1 MTLSKQTLVPHVL
14 SVLVMLVSFQ
24 DLQAAGI
31 HAENYEEALT
41 LAKET
46 GKDILVL
53 QRGSDWNRLGERI
66 YTDIWMKK
74 EFARELGDGFI
85 LVAVDYPEQEGA
97 PELRGFSP
105 ASTEESP
112 VSRLVSLID
121 EKKPLPENQITA
133 VEAKDGSVFKKRA
146 DTAWLAEGAN
156 PGQETLTL
164 RLKTSGGGQ
173 VVRLDFPTDPSLPGK
188 GPGRA
193 SNGNFA
199 ISEIEIQRGETPVK
213 LVAAWGSAQQGAW
226 SARQAIDGISDKG
239 DNLWNPQGDHHR
251 HRTLILALDKPV
263 PSETELTVRLICRSQ
278 WGQHVPGCLRA
289 SVISDK
295 ALASDIVT
303 ASAAQRLREKNNR
316 FTWWDTTYCPRIAL
330 MDSEG
335 RAVACENKP
344 RLRSPNYSSLAMRVR
359 ELRAVR
365 EKRDALWAKAE
376 AAQGPE
382 RAELYRQSLD
392 VMGFANW
399 AGNDNCYKAIHDK
412 IREAD
417 PKDESGAVRWLTFG
431 KDPRHGL
438 QWTEPSWSKALEKK
452 DLTDEDFKEALARID
467 KELKDP
473 RNRVLDHERIQR
485 IMVAKYLVYR
495 RWPKHEEQR
504 FDIQREIAAFD
515 PDTFWGIGA
524 RGELGLHHHS
534 ATPMLTYGWAPSQ
547 IKSGPNVW
555 DMTDTSYLF
564 DHAGPYK
571 VRMTYAGGKDTLK
584 VRRIALLDGSTVIAE
599 ARPDASVGPTNAF
612 VEVDLNFKS
621 WRVDHKAVLRVESE
635 VADGHT
641 DITGNFRV
649 EPQLIPKFVGK
660 KEKAI
665 TEMERVRALAKV
677 EAFRSKWEEAL
688 TGKLGSQNRNLA
700 RAEVIRVC
708 GAEKVADIF
717 LRPGGE
723 DFVSSFLKDTEWM
736 ESFLASDIADWPQ
749 SLENLYL
756 LSLYA
761 KDFDKPFNQR
771 LATALALQWGKL
783 SRYRLVDR
791 YHHLLQAL
799 QDGLMHVSFERLN
812 VREMRWAVPTYGTA
826 KDFQFLLDDRQTPLR
841 DYLGAHG
848 GVWYVSYNVYGVSV
862 QDGWNYIGPW
872 AHVYGEGTG
881 NRPFPAHKLVG
892 GVCGTVSTYGSATAQ
907 AHGIP
912 STAIGQ
918 PGHCAYIVRVGQE
931 WPVGNSVT
939 WPSHTAAPGWDGT
952 GYSTLHRL
960 YEPVNQEHERFMRA
974 TRLGWMARLLAD
986 RDKARIRILP
996 GIRYTLYKQG
1006 GGAALPDFSKLAP
1019 DSTGTCSSFDLASIQ
1034 PVPPNNFGIVWEG
1047 QIEVIGKGGVRVS
1060 LRSDDGS
1067 RILLDGQ
1074 VAVTANCSHEQK
1086 VIALTPGRHEVRVE
1100 FCQGSG
1106 NLYLTVGFEG
1116 VPPPLDNGWFEF
1128 YLRALSVQPENYGT
1142 WLAFSKD
1149 LELTGKVPPQVW
1161 LSLGRRAASELAL
1174 CNEAGWAITM
1184 RCLDKV
1190 LPGMKPEERM
1200 ELLTDC
1206 NKELRQENWIKPE
1219 GFPYDGILNWQADRI
1234 GDPKLAVELF
1244 GRQLA
1249 IHHSLKPDGN
1259 WIFGNILSWGA
1270 NRFAGNAATAA
1281 DYAQAME
1288 SFFNAKGEALDK
1300 NLLATTIQSNI
1311 RKASEA
1317 SDIVSYRLWSDMAAK
1332 MLPPVK
1338 PEDVHLNPA
1347 QAAAAPVCTPFPGD
1361 LLSKDGMLKTS
1372 SAGQY
1377 DKPLSYAQVLGGG
1390 TNAYFDTNNEDKPW
1404 AEVQLLGEAELSG
1417 IVLLNRYEYAPE
1429 MAWAVPLKVSVSLD
1443 GKSWTDVA
1451 SFDKAESLF
1460 RVDLQGK
1467 GLKARFVRIERLPNK
1482 DTTQPP
1488 GRFHFR
1494 NFLVYGKKL
1503 Y

>member
-1 MTLSKQTLVPHVL
+1 MALAKISNGTLFIAALIVL
-14 SVLVMLVSFQ
+14 ISFQ
-24 DLQAAGI
+24 NLRAAGMY
-31 HAENYEEALT
+31 AENYEEALT
-41 LAKET
+41 RAKET
-46 GKDILVL
+46 GKDIVVL

-66 YTDIWMKK
+66 YNDVWLKD
-74 EFARELGDGFI
+74 EFVKALGDGVI

-97 PELRGFSP
+97 PALRGSSP
-105 ASTEESP
+105 ASTEASP
-112 VSRLVSLID
+112 VSRLMSLVD
-121 EKKPLPENQITA
+121 EKTPLPVNQITS

-164 RLKTSGGGQ
+164 RLKTSGGQ
-173 VVRLDFPTDPSLPGK
+173 VLRLDFPTDPSLPGN

-199 ISEIEIQRGETPVK
+199 LSEVEIIKGDIPLK
-213 LVAAWGSAQQGAW
+213 PVAAWGSAQQGAW
-226 SARQAIDGISDKG
+226 SAWQAIDGISDTG

-251 HRTLILALDKPV
+251 PRTLLLALDKPV
-263 PSETELTVRLICRSQ
+263 PSGTELTVRLICRSQ

-289 SVISDK
+289 SMIADK
-295 ALASDIVT
+295 VLARDIV
-303 ASAAQRLREKNNR
+303 AVSAAKRLQEKNNR
-316 FTWWDTTYCPRIAL
+316 FTWWDRTYCPRIAL
-330 MDSEG
+330 MDREG

-344 RLRSPNYSSLAMRVR
+344 RLYPTPAALAQRVK

-365 EKRDALWAKAE
+365 EKRDALWTKAE

-392 VMGFANW
+392 AMGFANW

-431 KDPRHGL
+431 ADPRHGL
-438 QWTEPSWSKALEKK
+438 QWTEPSWSKALDKK

-534 ATPMLTYGWAPSQ
+534 TTPMLTYGWAAIQ
-547 IKSGPNVW
+547 IKSGTNIW
-555 DMTDTSYLF
+555 DMSDTSYLF

-571 VRMTYAGGKDTLK
+571 VRVKYAGGKDTLK
-584 VRRIALLDGSTVIAE
+584 VCSIALLDGATVIAE
-599 ARPDASVGPTNAF
+599 ARPNASVGPTNAC
-612 VEVDLNFKS
+612 VEVDLDFKG
-621 WRVDHKAVLRVESE
+621 WRSDHKAILRVESE

-641 DITGNFRV
+641 DITGNFGV
-649 EPQLIPKFVGK
+649 EPQLLKMVAGK
-660 KEKAI
+660 KAKTI
-665 TEMERVRALAKV
+665 TEKERLRTLDKVDAL
-677 EAFRSKWEEAL
+677 RTKWDDAL
-688 TGKLGSQNRNLA
+688 TGKLGSQNKNLA

-708 GAEKVADIF
+708 GTEKVADIC
-717 LRPGGE
+717 LREGGE
-723 DFVSSFLKDTEWM
+723 DFVVSFLKDTDWM
-736 ESFLASDIADWPQ
+736 ESFLASGTADWPQ

-771 LATALALQWGKL
+771 LATALALQWGNG
-783 SRYRLVDR
+783 SRYRLVHR
-791 YHHLLQAL
+791 YHHVLQAL
-799 QDGLMHVSFERLN
+799 QEGLMHVSFERLN

-881 NRPFPAHKLVG
+881 NRPFPAHKQVG

-939 WPSHTAAPGWDGT
+939 WPSHTSAPGWDGT

-960 YEPVNQEHERFMRA
+960 YEPVNQDRERFMKA
-974 TRLGWMARLLAD
+974 TRLGWLARLLAD
-986 RDKARIRILP
+986 REKARIRIMP
-996 GIRYTLYKQG
+996 GIRYSLYKQG
-1006 GGAALPDFSKLAP
+1006 VGAALPDFSKLTP
-1019 DSTGTCSSFDLASIQ
+1019 ESTGTCASFDLASLQ
-1034 PVPPNNFGIVWEG
+1034 PIPANNFGIVWEG

-1074 VAVTANCSHEQK
+1074 VAVTANCSQEEK
-1086 VIALTPGRHEVRVE
+1086 EIALAPGRHDVRVE

-1116 VPPPLDNGWFEF
+1116 VPPAPSTGWFQF
-1128 YLRALSVQPENYGT
+1128 YDRALWVQPENYGI
-1142 WLAFSKD
+1142 WISAIKD
-1149 LELTGKVPPQVW
+1149 LEAAGKVTTEAW
-1161 LSLGRRAASELAL
+1161 LALGRRAASDLSL

-1200 ELLTDC
+1200 ELLTYC

-1234 GDPKLAVELF
+1234 ADPKLAVKFF
-1244 GRQLA
+1244 GRQLE
-1249 IHHSLKPDGN
+1249 IHHSMKPDGN

-1270 NRFAGNAATAA
+1270 NRFAGNPATAA
-1281 DYAQAME
+1281 DYAQVME
-1288 SFFNAKGEALDK
+1288 AFFNAKGEALDK

-1311 RKASEA
+1311 RKASET
-1317 SDIVSYRLWSDMAAK
+1317 SDIVSYRLWTAMAAK

-1338 PEDVHLNPA
+1338 PEDVHLNAA
-1347 QAAAAPVCTPFPGD
+1347 QAAAAPVHSPFRGD

-1372 SAGQY
+1372 SAGQH
-1377 DKPLSYAQVLGGG
+1377 DKPLSYAHVLGGG

-1404 AEVQLLGEAELSG
+1404 AQVQLPGEAELSG

-1451 SFDKAESLF
+1451 FFDKSDSLF

-1467 GLKARFVRIERLPNK
+1467 GLKARFVRIERLLKK
-1482 DTTQPP
+1482 DTAQPP

>member
-1 MTLSKQTLVPHVL
+1 MRIAEKTRSPLFLAAL
-14 SVLVMLVSFQ
+14 IMLISFH
-24 DLQAAGI
+24 DTQAAGI
-31 HAENYEEALT
+31 HAENYDDALT
-41 LAKET
+41 RAKAT
-46 GKDILVL
+46 GKDIVVL

-66 YTDIWMKK
+66 YNALWMNT

-85 LVAVDYPEQEGA
+85 LVTVDYPEQDGA
-97 PELRGFSP
+97 PALREFASASEDNSP
-105 ASTEESP
+105 LQ
-112 VSRLVSLID
+112 RLTNQTQ
-121 EKKPLPENQITA
+121 EQTQLPANQITA

-156 PGQETLTL
+156 PGHETLTL

-173 VVRLDFPTDPSLPGK
+173 VVRLDFPTDPRLPGK

-199 ISEIEIQRGETPVK
+199 ISEIEIQQGETPVK
-213 LVAAWGSAQQGAW
+213 RVAAWGSAQQGAW
-226 SARQAIDGISDKG
+226 SAWQAIDGISDKG
-239 DNLWNPQGDHHR
+239 DNLWNPQADQHKQ
-251 HRTLILALDKPV
+251 RTLLLVLEKPV
-263 PSETELTVRLICRSQ
+263 TAGTELTVRLICRSQ

-289 SVISDK
+289 SIISDK
-295 ALASDIVT
+295 LLAGDIVT
-303 ASAAQRLREKNNR
+303 VSAAQRLREKNNR
-316 FTWWDTTYCPRIAL
+316 FTWWDRTYCPRIAL
-330 MDSEG
+330 MDREG
-335 RAVACENKP
+335 RAVACEIMP
-344 RLRSPNYSSLAMRVR
+344 RLYPTPVALATRVK

-365 EKRDALWAKAE
+365 EKRDALWANAGN
-376 AAQGPE
+376 AQGPE

-392 VMGFANW
+392 AMGFANW
-399 AGNDNCYKAIHDK
+399 PGNDNCYKTIHDK

-485 IMVAKYLVYR
+485 IMIAKYHVYS

-524 RGELGLHHHS
+524 RGELGLHHRS
-534 ATPMLTYGWAPSQ
+534 VAPMLTYGWAASQ
-547 IKSGPNVW
+547 IKSGTNIW
-555 DMTDTSYLF
+555 AMTDTAYLF

-584 VRRIALLDGSTVIAE
+584 VRRIALLDGATVIAE
-599 ARPDASVGPTNAF
+599 ARPDVGVGPTNAF
-612 VEVDLNFKS
+612 VEADLDFKN
-621 WRVDHKAVLRVESE
+621 WRPDRKYCLRVETE
-635 VADGHT
+635 AAYGHT
-641 DITGNFRV
+641 DLAGNFGV
-649 EPQLIPKFVGK
+649 EPQLVSMFVGK
-660 KEKAI
+660 KAKTI
-665 TEMERVRALAKV
+665 TETERLRAVNRVDALRDTWV
-677 EAFRSKWEEAL
+677 EAL
-688 TGKLGSQNRNLA
+688 TGKLGSQNMNLV

-708 GAEKVADIF
+708 GGEKVADIF

-723 DFVSSFLKDTEWM
+723 NLVSSFLKDTEWM
-736 ESFLASDIADWPQ
+736 ESFLSSDKADWPQ
-749 SLENLYL
+749 SLENLYV
-756 LSLYA
+756 LSQYGI
-761 KDFDKPFNQR
+761 DFYKPFNQR
-771 LATALALQWGKL
+771 LATALALQWGNG

-791 YHHLLQAL
+791 YNHVLQAMR
-799 QDGLMHVSFERLN
+799 DGLMHVSFERLN

-826 KDFQFLLDDRQTPLR
+826 KDYQFLLDDRQTHLG

-848 GVWYVSYNVYGVSV
+848 GIWYVGNNVYGVSV
-862 QDGWNYIGPW
+862 QDGCFIAPW
-872 AHVYGEGTG
+872 MHFYGTGTG
-881 NRPFPAHKLVG
+881 NRPFPAHKQVG
-892 GVCGTVSTYGSATAQ
+892 GVCGTVSGYGSATAQ
-907 AHGIP
+907 AHGVP
-912 STAIGQ
+912 SVTIGQ

-939 WPSHTAAPGWDGT
+939 WPSSTAAPGWDGT

-960 YEPVNQEHERFMRA
+960 YEPVNQDRERFMKA

-986 RDKARIRILP
+986 RDKPRIRILP
-996 GIRYTLYKQG
+996 GIRYSLYKQG
-1006 GGAALPDFSKLAP
+1006 VGAALPDFSKLKP
-1019 DSTGTCSSFDLASIQ
+1019 DSTGTCASFDLSSIQ
-1034 PVPPNNFGIVWEG
+1034 PVPSNNFGIVWEG

-1074 VAVTANCSHEQK
+1074 VAVTANCSQEQK
-1086 VIALTPGRHEVRVE
+1086 EIALTPGRHNVRVE

-1116 VPPPLDNGWFEF
+1116 VPPAPSTGWAAF

-1142 WLAFSKD
+1142 WLAYIKD
-1149 LELTGKVPPQVW
+1149 LEAAGKVPTEEW
-1161 LSLGRRAASELAL
+1161 LYLGRRAASDLAL

-1200 ELLTDC
+1200 DVLTTC
-1206 NKELRQENWIKPE
+1206 NKELRQESWIKPE

-1234 GDPKLAVELF
+1234 GDPKLAVKLF

-1249 IHHSLKPDGN
+1249 IHHSTKPDGN

-1270 NRFAGNAATAA
+1270 NRFAGNLATAA
-1281 DYAQAME
+1281 DYAHVME
-1288 SFFNAKGEALDK
+1288 AFFNAKAEALDK

-1311 RKASEA
+1311 RKASES
-1317 SDIVSYRLWSDMAAK
+1317 SDIVSYRLWSAMAAK

-1338 PEDVHLNPA
+1338 PEDVHLNAA
-1347 QAAAAPVCTPFPGD
+1347 QAAAIPVRNPFPGF
-1361 LLSKDGMLKTS
+1361 LLSKEGMLKTS

-1390 TNAYFDTNNEDKPW
+1390 TNGYFDTNNEDKPW
-1404 AEVQLLGEAELSG
+1404 AQVQLLGEAELSG

-1429 MAWAVPLKVSVSLD
+1429 MSWAVPLKVSVSLD
-1443 GKSWTDVA
+1443 GKSWTEVA
-1451 SFDKAESLF
+1451 SFDKADSLF